1 MKSQRSS
8 SPMNDALFQKKK
20 HIMSYDENS
29 LERELIENLNDER
42 SIHLDGKRMKN
53 GRKSPNK

>member
-1 MKSQRSS
+1 
-8 SPMNDALFQKKK
+8 MNDALFQKKK